1 VLLEWGYEPIEKK
14 KRRLHDLLDAIAL
27 LRSGGVHG
35 AGVIKAYHTMG
46 VAPLMAHTLSLYE
59 VMPDVPL
66 EGTVL
71 AEGPYRNSD
80 IEQRIREVM
89 DVLDNM
95 FKFSILGHPAM
106 CPDVGFIDLVGL
118 FLVFFSWSTLHCHLI
133 LRTIIRSLSSLSR
146 PPVCHC

>member
-1 VLLEWGYEPIEKK
+1 
-14 KRRLHDLLDAIAL
+14 
-27 LRSGGVHG
+27 
-35 AGVIKAYHTMG
+35 MG